1 MALAAKKF
9 PVVKT
14 DSLEWVFVTR
24 NQPDDMN
31 ELRRRYRFHPLDL
44 KDVTPPLQRPK
55 VVAREGYLFMILL
68 YPIYDR
74 KLREIRATEV
84 DFFISPERLV
94 TVNVDGYEPLK
105 DLFESCR
112 SNASRRG
119 TCLAGGISQLMYA
132 ILGDA
137 LHSVFPMLVH
147 INNDLDVIE
156 KKLFTQ
162 FEKNLIQELL
172 RIKTNIV
179 NVRKAMQAHRHVIQH
194 LTEAAPPYFPISKL
208 RDYFDELVDHTKEI
222 WDMLQIQKDSADA
235 LHSTNQSLIDFRIN
249 EIIKTLTIFSVIVF
263 PLTLIAA
270 IFGMNSINMP
280 IVDKP
285 YGFWIILGLMATG
298 TSGMLL
304 YFKHR
309 KWL

>member
-1 MALAAKKF
+1 M
-9 PVVKT
+9 V
-14 DSLEWVFVTR
+14 
-24 NQPDDMN
+24 
-31 ELRRRYRFHPLDL
+31 
-44 KDVTPPLQRPK
+44 PPIQRPK
-55 VVAREGYLFMILL
+55 VVPRDGYLFMILL

-74 KLREIRATEV
+74 KTRQIGATEV
-84 DFFISPERLV
+84 DFFISRDRLV
-94 TVNVDGYEPLK
+94 TVNTDGYEPLK

-112 SNASRRG
+112 SNAKERG
-119 TCLAGGISQLMYA
+119 TCLAGDMSQLMYA
-132 ILGDA
+132 LLADA

-147 INNDLDVIE
+147 INTDLDVIE

-162 FEKNLIQELL
+162 YEKNLIQELL

-194 LTEAAPPYFPISKL
+194 LMEAAPAYFPIRKL
-208 RDYFDELVDHTKEI
+208 DDYFDELVDHTKEI
-222 WDMLQIQKDSADA
+222 WDTLGIQKDSVDA

-270 IFGMNSINMP
+270 IFGMNAANMP
-280 IVDKP
+280 IVGSP
-285 YGFWIILGLMATG
+285 YGFWIILGLMASG
-298 TSGMLL
+298 TICMLF
-304 YFKHR
+304 YFKRR

>member
-1 MALAAKKF
+1 MANDKKF

-31 ELRRRYRFHPLDL
+31 ELRRRYHFHPLDL
-44 KDVTPPLQRPK
+44 RDVIPPLQRPK
-55 VVAREGYLFMILL
+55 VVARNGYLFMILL
-68 YPIYDR
+68 YPIYDK
-74 KLREIRATEV
+74 KLRRVRATEV
-84 DFFISPERLV
+84 DFFISPTRLV

-112 SNASRRG
+112 SNSSERG
-119 TCLAGGISQLMYA
+119 TCLAGDMSQLMYA

-147 INNDLDVIE
+147 INNDLDAIE

-162 FEKNLIQELL
+162 YEKNLIQELL

-194 LTEAAPPYFPISKL
+194 LTEAAPAYFPIHKL

-222 WDMLQIQKDSADA
+222 WDMLGIQKDSVDA

-263 PLTLIAA
+263 PLTLMAA
-270 IFGMNSINMP
+270 IFGMNVQNMP
-280 IVDKP
+280 IVGHP
-285 YGFWIILGLMATG
+285 QSFWILLGLMALG
-298 TSGMLL
+298 CLGMLA

-309 KWL
+309 KWI